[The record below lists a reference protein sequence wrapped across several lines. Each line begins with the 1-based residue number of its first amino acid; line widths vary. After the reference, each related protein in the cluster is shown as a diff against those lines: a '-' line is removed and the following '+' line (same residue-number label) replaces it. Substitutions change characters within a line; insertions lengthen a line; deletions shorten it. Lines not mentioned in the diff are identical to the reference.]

1 MPRLRHL
8 AALSLLVACGS
19 QAADTDGAAPARTLT
34 IVEAPPYPPI
44 VRLGPEPTPQTRE
57 RRRRLHEEQGIDPDP
72 VITDGQ
78 LVVMDEAVSAG
89 FMGLPAAELTGLVTT
104 QVEEAIVEGY
114 RGVRLTGL
122 YPQRGSAPM
131 S

>member
-44 VRLGPEPTPQTRE
+44 ARLGPEPTPQTRE
-57 RRRRLHEEQGIDPDP
+57 RRRRLYEEQRQP
-72 VITDGQ
+72 
-78 LVVMDEAVSAG
+78 AVG
-89 FMGLPAAELTGLVTT
+89 VPIGDRRRVDQAAD
-104 QVEEAIVEGY
+104 A
-114 RGVRLTGL
+114 
-122 YPQRGSAPM
+122 
-131 S
+131 